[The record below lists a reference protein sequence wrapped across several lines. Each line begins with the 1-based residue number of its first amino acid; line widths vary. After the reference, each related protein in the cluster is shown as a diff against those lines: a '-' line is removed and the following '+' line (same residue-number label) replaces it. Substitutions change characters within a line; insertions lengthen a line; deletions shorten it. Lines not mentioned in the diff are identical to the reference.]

1 MGNCLR
7 AGSLSDLANWNDS
20 SVVSMAKD
28 IETAMAVF
36 IPPPPDDKPDERRK
50 FFMGLA
56 TGIINHLQNNQS
68 AFTVQVPDVG
78 GPTTTASST
87 IKVCP

>member
-1 MGNCLR
+1 MADCLR
-7 AGSLSDLANWNDS
+7 AGSLSDLANWNDP

-28 IETAMAVF
+28 IETAMAAFV
-36 IPPPPDDKPDERRK
+36 PPPPDDKPDERRK

-56 TGIINHLQNNQS
+56 TGIINHLQNHQA
-68 AFTVQVPDVG
+68 AFTVQVPNVG
-78 GPTTTASST
+78 GPTQTVSPT